1 MPYVQPS
8 TPSNPQ
14 PNPINRYSARASY
27 FGPSGFQP
35 SVGLERARRP
45 FRTKN
50 ALTGLAIMAFA
61 GSVYAYSI
69 NAVKQDDFSDIPA
82 VSPNAGKE
90 GMKTIEEELAEKG
103 ARVGI
108 RGIGAMTGLGSS
120 PQGEGVRIV
129 DSKQA
134 PSGIQDTQ
142 RASSPQPTPLS
153 SPLPPSSYAAAAAA
167 TLDSAAPVSS
177 ASSTSRPPSKFI
189 VGAPDVDR
197 VGRIWDRKSTEATI
211 DGKRVA

>member
-1 MPYVQPS
+1 MPYVETP

-50 ALTGLAIMAFA
+50 ALTGLAIMGFA
-61 GSVYAYSI
+61 ASVYAYSI

-82 VSPNAGKE
+82 VNVAE

-103 ARVGI
+103 TRVGI

-120 PQGEGVRIV
+120 PQGDGVRIV
-129 DSKQA
+129 DNKQA
-134 PSGIQDTQ
+134 SSGLQDMQ
-142 RASSPQPTPLS
+142 RASSPQPTPSS
-153 SPLPPSSYAAAAAA
+153 SPLPPSASAAAAAA
-167 TLDSAAPVSS
+167 TLDSAAPPSS
-177 ASSTSRPPSKFI
+177 TTTTFTSRPPSKFI

-197 VGRIWDRKSTEATI
+197 LGRIWDRKSTEATI